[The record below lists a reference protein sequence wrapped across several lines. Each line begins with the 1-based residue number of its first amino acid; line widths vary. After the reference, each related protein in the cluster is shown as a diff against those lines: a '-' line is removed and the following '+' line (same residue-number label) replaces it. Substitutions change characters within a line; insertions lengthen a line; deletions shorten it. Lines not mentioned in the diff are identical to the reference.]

1 MIENCDIYFEVA
13 KMIAKEAR
21 HTEDKT
27 EKRRK
32 VSLSFAVHRLG
43 LDLLEKMKGQEVR
56 T

>member
-13 KMIAKEAR
+13 KMTAKEAR

-43 LDLLEKMKGQEVR
+43 LREKRKEQEVR